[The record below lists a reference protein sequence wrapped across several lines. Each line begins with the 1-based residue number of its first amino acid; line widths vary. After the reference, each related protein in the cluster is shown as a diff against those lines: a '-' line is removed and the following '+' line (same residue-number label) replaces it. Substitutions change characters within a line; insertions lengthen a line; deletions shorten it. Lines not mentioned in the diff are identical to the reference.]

1 MIYHQEKQISGTQS
15 AQPPQ
20 QKLRRQGNVRS
31 FYKRTPENRFYD
43 AFFDNLSQKRSF
55 GTAFLSI
62 AFRLRAS

>member
-43 AFFDNLSQKRSF
+43 AFFDNLSH
-55 GTAFLSI
+55 
-62 AFRLRAS
+62 